1 MNPSIKKYL
10 IIPAISLLAASCTK
24 SLLKEEPKV
33 PTGTE
38 FYSNANEL
46 ALATSGL
53 YALNNVAFNQV
64 AGFATCYGSDD
75 VGVARIGNKLSFSDF
90 DTFQPNS
97 SNDRMTNWWTSFY
110 ATIKSCNSMILNYDK
125 ADATDDEKNRAAG
138 PAYFLRAMSYFFLT
152 RTWGAIPLTTDNN
165 VDYTRPKADPSQIY
179 AQIVDD
185 LQKAETM
192 LPDSWSGLGAQFQSG
207 VNVAPT
213 KGSAKALL
221 ANVYLTMA
229 GWPLKQTD
237 KYALA
242 AAKAKEVIDNK
253 ASYNV
258 DLLPDFGNLWKKE
271 YQYNNEAVF
280 ACYYNMTVPNA
291 AWSQTNMMGPISS
304 QPGDEAGWDDW
315 FGEIS
320 FYNKFPAGPRKDAT
334 YQSVYLIGG
343 TAKDWTAT
351 TLKHPYFQ
359 KYRDDAGYDPVTHVG
374 NWAGSHTVY
383 IIRYAEV
390 LLTYAEAQAMSAAP
404 DASAYNAIN
413 LVRHRAGLGDLTP
426 GLSQTDFRD
435 SVIAERG
442 WEFAGLE
449 PAARWFD
456 LLRTETVAKANADR
470 SPAEEPLKNIPDDA
484 QHTYYW
490 APIPINDVQLNPGLN

>member
-1 MNPSIKKYL
+1 MKKYF
-10 IIPAISLLAASCTK
+10 IILTVYFLASSCSK
-24 SLLKEEPKV
+24 NLLKEEPKV

-38 FYSNANEL
+38 FYTNANDL
-46 ALATSGL
+46 ALAATGL

-125 ADATDDEKNRAAG
+125 ATASDDEKNRAAG
-138 PAYFLRAMSYFFLT
+138 QAYFLRAMSYFFLT
-152 RTWGAIPLTTDNN
+152 RTWGGIPLTTDNN
-165 VDYTRPKADPSQIY
+165 VDYTRAKAEPAEVY
-179 AQIVDD
+179 ALIVSD
-185 LQKAETM
+185 LQNAETM
-192 LPDSWSGLGAQFQSG
+192 LPDSWSGLGVQFQSG

-253 ASYNV
+253 ATYSV

-280 ACYYNMTVPNA
+280 ACYYNNNVPNTP
-291 AWSQTNMMGPISS
+291 WNQWNMMGPNSS

-315 FGEIS
+315 FGEIT
-320 FYNKFPAGPRKDAT
+320 FYNNFPSGLRKDAT
-334 YQSVYLIGG
+334 YQSVYMIGG
-343 TAKDWTAT
+343 SAKDWTAT
-351 TLKHPYFQ
+351 ALKHPYFQ
-359 KYRDDAGYDPVTHVG
+359 KYRDDASYNPVTHVG
-374 NWAGSHTVY
+374 NWAGDHTVY

-404 DASAYNAIN
+404 DASTYNAIN
-413 LVRHRAGLGDLTP
+413 LVRHRAGLGDLVP
-426 GLSQTDFRD
+426 GLSQIDFRD
-435 SVIAERG
+435 SVVAERG

-456 LLRTETVAKANADR
+456 LQRMEIVAKANSVRNA
-470 SPAEEPLKNIPDDA
+470 AEEPLKNIPDDA
-484 QHTYYW
+484 QHTFYL
-490 APIPINDVQLNPGLN
+490 APIPINDQQLNPGLK